1 MLIARIQNLEDYTLI
16 KRLNDKNSRTFF
28 AKFKRLEC
36 ELKEVISEE
45 DKNTAWLYSRH
56 EDFIEDGH
64 ILLTK

>member
-1 MLIARIQNLEDYTLI
+1 M
-16 KRLNDKNSRTFF
+16 NDKNSRTFF